1 MRSSVLDK
9 WNAISLRTKITGVTV
24 LVLTFGLLVSGVGTM
39 TMLKPVLRTQLD
51 KQLDAAAQNVN
62 PYIYPSDSNSDG
74 KVAGSPGSTP
84 TYFVALYDDKGNFV
98 KRNWLDKD
106 SNDLPAIPTSLSLQ
120 DGVACAKNNITD
132 RPSIDKRSSFRSLCT
147 IVSFTDSN
155 PTPNGTAIVAVSTG
169 QINAIIASYLSI
181 FLVLGIVV
189 VVVGAVLT
197 RMIVGTTFAP
207 LRQVELTAAAIAD
220 GDFSQRL
227 GGATP
232 NTEVGR
238 LNRSLNTM
246 LNRIDRAFKD
256 RARTIEQMR
265 RFVGDAS
272 HELRTPLVSV
282 RGYAELYRMGALQ
295 KPEDVAQAME
305 RIEKEAIRMGGLV
318 EDLLQLAR
326 LDETK
331 PLELAPVD
339 LLPLARDAAL
349 DANAAHPGR
358 AVTVVTSLPPVS
370 VPMPGP
376 SANGRVAKDAADRGA
391 ERLGTPQTSNG
402 NGTGPISFA
411 GATLAR
417 LRGRRPRRTDV
428 GTETVPLELHEIPAP
443 ATVQPIVLAQENRLR
458 QVLNNLIGNAVR
470 YTRDDTPIEIG
481 VVVEAD
487 TQRARLDV
495 IDHGDGI
502 PPEIR
507 EKIFQRFWRA
517 DTSRTRETGGSGLG
531 LAIVSSIVAAHNG
544 TVNVVE
550 TPGGGATF
558 QVSLPLASSPSAPQG
573 IPPGS

>member
-1 MRSSVLDK
+1 MQSSVLDK
-9 WNAISLRTKITGVTV
+9 WNACSLRTKITGVTV

-51 KQLDAAAQNVN
+51 KQLQAASQNVN
-62 PYIYPSDSNSDG
+62 PYIYPSDANSDG
-74 KVAGSPGSTP
+74 KVAGSPASAP
-84 TYFVALYDDKGNFV
+84 IYFVALYDDKGRFV
-98 KRNWLDKD
+98 KRNWLDKNSD
-106 SNDLPAIPTSLSLQ
+106 DLPSIPTSMSLQ
-120 DGVACAKNNITD
+120 DGVQCAKEGITD

-147 IVSFTDSN
+147 VVSYTNAD
-155 PTPNGTAIVAVSTG
+155 PTTNGTAIVAVSTG

-295 KPEDVAQAME
+295 KPEDIAQAME

-331 PLELAPVD
+331 PLELTLVD

-358 AVTVVTSLPPVS
+358 DVTVVTSLPPVS
-370 VPMPGP
+370 MPTPGP
-376 SANGRVAKDAADRGA
+376 SARQAGA
-391 ERLGTPQTSNG
+391 ETAERHNGAPPNG

-417 LRGRRPRRTDV
+417 LRGRRPRKQDF
-428 GTETVPLELHEIPAP
+428 GTETVPLDLHDIPEP

-470 YTRDDTPIEIG
+470 YTKDGTPIEIG

-495 IDHGDGI
+495 IDHGEGI

-517 DTSRTRETGGSGLG
+517 DTSRTRDTGGSGLG

-558 QVSLPLASSPSAPQG
+558 QVSLPLAGSPSAPQG
-573 IPPGS
+573 LQQPPA